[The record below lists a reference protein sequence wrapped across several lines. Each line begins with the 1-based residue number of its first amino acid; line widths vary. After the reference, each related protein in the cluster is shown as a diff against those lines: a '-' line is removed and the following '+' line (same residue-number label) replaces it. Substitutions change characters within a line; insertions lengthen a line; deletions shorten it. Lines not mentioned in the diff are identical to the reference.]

1 EDISTFQFNTM
12 VARLMEFVNEL
23 SSLRDTEVVRT
34 EAWREAM
41 RTLVLLLA
49 PSTPYLAEE
58 LWERLGQPYSV
69 HQQSWPQYD
78 PELAAAEMIEL
89 VVQVNGKVRDR
100 LEVPADITEER
111 AIELA
116 TAS

>member
-1 EDISTFQFNTM
+1 
-12 VARLMEFVNEL
+12 
-23 SSLRDTEVVRT
+23 
-34 EAWREAM
+34 M

-116 TAS
+116 TASNLVREHLLGRTVRRTIYVPGRLVNTVAG